1 MNENLLAFYMG
12 YAFCHAVNL
21 QHVLEPEALMAPFV
35 VYWQDKQ
42 PNPVPYPAATQSEAV
57 ERASVE
63 RVQRGSEGT
72 GRSSCR
78 EGLVPQNDG
87 SKLDALL
94 VEGWVPGLAPPLE
107 MFVYYRKTAFRLIRG
122 LLWKSH
128 PYARKDTHAF
138 MAEFKNGILGHPFG
152 ATCLEYLD
160 HAEPVQFEKR

>member
-12 YAFCHAVNL
+12 YAFCHAVNV
-21 QHVLEPEALMAPFV
+21 QHALGSEELMVPFV

-42 PNPVPYPAATQSEAV
+42 PSPVAYPAATQSEAV
-57 ERASVE
+57 AKACAA
-63 RVQRGSEGT
+63 RVQMGAETT
-72 GRSSCR
+72 GWSSCR

-107 MFVYYRKTAFRLIRG
+107 LLVYYRRGRFRLIRG

-138 MAEFKNGILGHPFG
+138 MAEFKKGILGHPFG
-152 ATCLEYLD
+152 ATCLEYIER
-160 HAEPVQFEKR
+160 AEPIQFEQR